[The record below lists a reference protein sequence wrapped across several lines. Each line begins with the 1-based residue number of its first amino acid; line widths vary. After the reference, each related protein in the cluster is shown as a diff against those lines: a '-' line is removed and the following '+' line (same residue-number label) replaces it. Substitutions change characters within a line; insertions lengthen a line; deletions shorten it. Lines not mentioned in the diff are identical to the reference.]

1 MIQRFL
7 YVVTWICQNLYMDFP
22 SFSPFFLGGALLAV
36 NLSLP
41 SLILASCH
49 KDCSGSPWSRRSRTQ
64 VVWAATSASLARWL
78 EEGGWYSGQGGMMM
92 VMMMMRM
99 MILGMVMNC

>member
-1 MIQRFL
+1 MLSCMFVKI
-7 YVVTWICQNLYMDFP
+7 YTWISQVV
-22 SFSPFFLGGALLAV
+22 SPFFWGGGLLAV
-36 NLSLP
+36 NMSLP

-92 VMMMMRM
+92 VMMLMM